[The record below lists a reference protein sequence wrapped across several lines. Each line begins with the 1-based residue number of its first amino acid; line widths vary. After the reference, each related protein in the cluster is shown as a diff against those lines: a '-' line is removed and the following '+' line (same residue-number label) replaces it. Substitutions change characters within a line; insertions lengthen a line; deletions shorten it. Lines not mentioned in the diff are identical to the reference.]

1 MNEICR
7 RLPFAGNPEHFARK
21 IKTMIEKVIASISNF
36 VWGLPVLFL
45 LVGTGMILTVRIRG
59 IQFRKLPY
67 ALNLILSNKKDDAE
81 GDISHFQALMTALA
95 ATVGTGNIVGVATAV
110 VLGGPGALVWMW
122 VSALFGMATKYAEAL
137 LAVKYRVTDENGQM
151 AGGPMYYLENGLKQK
166 WLGIL
171 FAVFAVFASFGIG
184 SGVQTNS
191 ISVAMRDAF
200 NIPSAVTAVV
210 IGVLSALVIL
220 GGIKSIGRVVAFF
233 VPFMMVFYF
242 AFCLY
247 ALITHASEIPAAFS
261 LIFGSAFSAQAFSG
275 SIVGAAVRYGVARG
289 VFSNEAGLGSAP
301 IAAAAAK
308 SDYPGRQ
315 ALISMTQVFL
325 DTIVICSMT
334 GLVLVIGG
342 DLTGDKNGAA
352 LTAHSF
358 SVLLGPAGRYVVAL
372 SLLFFAFSTV
382 LGWSYYG
389 ERSIYYLFGK
399 KSILPYRIVF
409 ILMAMLG
416 AAVTNLDLVWNI
428 SDVFNGLMA
437 IPNLIGLIGLSGVV
451 VSETCIFEKVIER
464 ERAERKKTSARP

>member
-1 MNEICR
+1 
-7 RLPFAGNPEHFARK
+7 
-21 IKTMIEKVIASISNF
+21 MIEKIISSVSDF
-36 VWGLPVLFL
+36 VWGIPVLFL
-45 LVGTGMILTVRIRG
+45 LTGTGLFLTIRVGG

-67 ALNLILSNKKDDAE
+67 ALKWVVSGKKDDAE

-122 VSALFGMATKYAEAL
+122 LSALFGMATKYAEAL

-151 AGGPMYYLENGLKQK
+151 AGGPMYYLENGLKQR

-191 ISVAMRDAF
+191 ISAALKDAF
-200 NIPSAVTAVV
+200 DIPPVVTAVV
-210 IGVLSALVIL
+210 IGVLAALVIL
-220 GGIKSIGRVVAFF
+220 GGIKSIGRVVSFF
-233 VPFMMVFYF
+233 VPFMMCFYF

-247 ALITHASEIPAAFS
+247 ALVTHISEIPAALS
-261 LIFGSAFSAQAFSG
+261 LIFGAAFSAQALSG
-275 SIVGAAVRYGVARG
+275 GIVGSAIRYGVARG

-315 ALISMTQVFL
+315 ALVSMTQVFL
-325 DTIVICSMT
+325 DTIIICSMT

-342 DLTGDKNGAA
+342 DLSGDKNGAA

-358 SVLLGPAGRYVVAL
+358 AALLGPAGRYVVAL
-372 SLLFFAFSTV
+372 SLLLFAFSTV

-399 KSILPYRIVF
+399 KSIMPYRVVF
-409 ILMAMLG
+409 ILMATLG
-416 AAVTNLDLVWNI
+416 AAVTNLNLVWNI

-437 IPNLIGLIGLSGVV
+437 IPNLIGLLGLSGVV
-451 VSETCIFEKVIER
+451 VSETRMIENVIAEERQKEKNRQE
-464 ERAERKKTSARP
+464 KQ

>member
-1 MNEICR
+1 MFYG
-7 RLPFAGNPEHFARK
+7 LVRK
-21 IKTMIEKVIASISNF
+21 TENVSNGKSEAMIANIINSVSNF

-45 LVGTGMILTVRIRG
+45 LMGTGVFLTVRVG
-59 IQFRKLPY
+59 AIQFRKLPY
-67 ALNLILSNKKDDAE
+67 ALKMVFFGRKDDLSQ

-137 LAVKYRVTDENGQM
+137 LAVKYRVIDENGQM

-166 WLGIL
+166 WLGTV
-171 FAVFAVFASFGIG
+171 FAFFAVFASFGIG

-191 ISVAMRDAF
+191 IAAALQNAFHVPPVAT
-200 NIPSAVTAVV
+200 SLV
-210 IGVLSALVIL
+210 IGTLASTVIL

-233 VPFMMVFYF
+233 VPFMMIFYVL
-242 AFCLY
+242 FCLY
-247 ALITHASEIPAAFS
+247 ALGTHWSEIPAALS
-261 LIFGSAFSAQAFSG
+261 LIFHSAFSAQAFSG
-275 SIVGAAVRYGVARG
+275 GIVGVAIRYGVARG

-315 ALISMTQVFL
+315 ALVSMTQVFL
-325 DTIVICSMT
+325 DTIIICSMT

-342 DLTGDKNGAA
+342 DLGGDKNGAV

-358 SVLLGPAGRYVVAL
+358 SVLLGSAGSYVVAL

-389 ERSIYYLFGK
+389 ERCIYYLFGR
-399 KSILPYRIVF
+399 KSIFPYRIVF
-409 ILMAMLG
+409 IMMAMLG
-416 AAVTNLDLVWNI
+416 AVATNLEMVWNI

-451 VSETCIFEKVIER
+451 VSETRFFETVLEHER
-464 ERAERKKTSARP
+464 EERIKMKKER

>member
-1 MNEICR
+1 
-7 RLPFAGNPEHFARK
+7 
-21 IKTMIEKVIASISNF
+21 MIEKIISSVSNF

-45 LVGTGMILTVRIRG
+45 LVGTGVFLTVRLAG

-67 ALNLILSNKKDDAE
+67 ALKLVLSNKKDDTSK

-122 VSALFGMATKYAEAL
+122 MSALFGMATKYAEAL
-137 LAVKYRVTDENGQM
+137 LAVKYRVVDENGQM

-166 WLGIL
+166 WLGVL

-184 SGVQTNS
+184 CGVQTNS
-191 ISVAMRDAF
+191 ISAAVHDAF
-200 NIPSAVTAVV
+200 NVPPVITAVV
-210 IGVLSALVIL
+210 IGVLAAMVIL
-220 GGIKSIGRVVAFF
+220 GGIKSIGRVVSFF
-233 VPFMMVFYF
+233 VPFMMLFYLL
-242 AFCLY
+242 FCLY
-247 ALITHASEIPAAFS
+247 ALGMHLSAVPEALS
-261 LIFGSAFSAQAFSG
+261 LIFHSAFSAQAFSG
-275 SIVGAAVRYGVARG
+275 GIVGVAIRYGVARG

-315 ALISMTQVFL
+315 ALVSMTQVFL
-325 DTIVICSMT
+325 DTLVICSMT

-342 DLTGDKNGAA
+342 DLSGDKNGAA

-358 SVLLGPAGRYVVAL
+358 SVMLGPIGRYFVAL

-389 ERSIYYLFGK
+389 ERCIYYLSGR

-409 ILMAMLG
+409 ILVAMLG
-416 AAVTNLDLVWNI
+416 AAATNLELVWNI

-437 IPNLIGLIGLSGVV
+437 IPNLIGLLGLSGIIS
-451 VSETCIFEKVIER
+451 SETDLFEKIIAQER
-464 ERAERKKTSARP
+464 VEKKTT